1 MSVVISI
8 RGPKGSGKSSLAKR
22 LQGNNGWLDLEF
34 GSDRAYGYSNEVED
48 NDIVWQPLQD
58 GLDEVLFEVLTL
70 EKGGQV
76 TRRRDLWEAVVQQYG
91 KFLRDPNID
100 NIIVD
105 TAKELWYMNYMF
117 HLQHTQEEAV
127 RTKKRPRQNL
137 QPIEYATP
145 NNRMNAFVYA
155 ARAFRKNLI
164 LIAHDRPVYTE
175 KLIDGEL
182 KEVPSGEYELDG
194 YKNTLD
200 LVDWAFI
207 SRVDLSCE
215 RRYIKSAPHACKGY
229 HFYATIEKSP
239 NKINLVGA
247 EIEES
252 SARQLVFESPKDEG

>member
-1 MSVVISI
+1 MSVIISI

-22 LQGNNGWLDLEF
+22 LRGKNGWLDLEF
-34 GSDRAYGYSNEVED
+34 GSERAYSEDTID
-48 NDIVWQPLQD
+48 NDEVWQPLEN

-76 TRRRDLWEAVVQQYG
+76 TRRRDLWEAVVHQYG

-155 ARAFRKNLI
+155 ARAFHKNLI
-164 LIAHDRPVYTE
+164 LIAHDRPIYVE

-182 KEVPSGEYELDG
+182 REVPSGEYELDG

-207 SRVDLSCE
+207 SRVDLRCQKRIDNPSDHE
-215 RRYIKSAPHACKGY
+215 CKGY

-252 SARQLVFESPKDEG
+252 SARELITPIGEVAIA